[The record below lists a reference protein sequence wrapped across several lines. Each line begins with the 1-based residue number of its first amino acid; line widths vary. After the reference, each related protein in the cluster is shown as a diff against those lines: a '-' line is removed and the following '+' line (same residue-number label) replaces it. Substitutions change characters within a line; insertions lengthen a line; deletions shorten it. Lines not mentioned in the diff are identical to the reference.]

1 MEELALETIS
11 NIVVRKEVTIHS
23 VARSLGIS
31 ENKVIENIDAVNSK
45 NKGNIIDYQKNKIYL
60 SQDHQMTHN
69 KNDRPF

>member
-1 MEELALETIS
+1 MEELALEIIS

-45 NKGNIIDYQKNKIYL
+45 NKDNIIDYQKNKIYFSRSSND
-60 SQDHQMTHN
+60 SQ
-69 KNDRPF
+69 